1 MNKNTQ
7 TNQFIKKAVNL
18 LKKRQNTYGDTWFP
32 TKLTN
37 KNQFWKNRPTTIVKY
52 TNIID
57 ECNMF
62 DDALVVTKKNKEN
75 KK

>member
-1 MNKNTQ
+1 M
-7 TNQFIKKAVNL
+7 
-18 LKKRQNTYGDTWFP
+18 KKRQNTYGDTWFP

-52 TNIID
+52 TNIIID